1 MRISKSVCLALLASS
16 ANAFTQPKVSSRHL
30 GKANTASSS
39 ITSSPL
45 IPSNTNT
52 ALHSSASDQFNSLST
67 SNELYNLVTQKR
79 WKKVKNYLDQIY
91 TEDKMK
97 KIGLMWQ
104 DKLGYTALHHA
115 TFHDAPGNIIRSM
128 IKYGGKDL
136 IMQTTKD
143 GVTALH
149 FACSAGD
156 MPFDVFSYLVTTGGR
171 KMVMEK
177 DSGSR
182 TALFCLCANI
192 TKHANARDKVRLLL
206 ETGDAEVLVA
216 TEGQDFKSK
225 FYKTVFDIAKENG
238 ADVDI
243 LNILSSYSMEP
254 MEDPRTNMQ
263 QNTRRA
269 PGASNAQ
276 QQQSR
281 SYARDRTNPNS
292 GINFSNQEPNQSVST
307 NRYSAPG
314 STQSASRFASS
325 NNYQTP
331 GSRSTTGTNNNSNR
345 YVSSSNYQAPGPST
359 ASSNMNNSNRYTSSN
374 NTNMNTSSSKIR
386 NEWDGGEG
394 ELEAT
399 IKRLEAERLQNMK
412 QTQRSLQMEREQ
424 AQQRNNAKQMALN
437 AQTLEKQL
445 QEKSRQIE
453 QLHEARL
460 AEQNE
465 RIAVAQTLAQRNHDL
480 AAAREKLVR
489 LEMESDGMG
498 RMARDV
504 KRLQDE
510 NTRLV
515 KELEESKLEQG
526 RTIARIETMK
536 RKFNDEKNQ
545 NVSLTQQMQHLVGEN
560 ASREDNLKREVLR
573 LNNIIADQREKLLT
587 AEKNK
592 TVVNVQQPTPTQNSV
607 ESSWNNEPVNG
618 ETSTKSGAETSAQ
631 SISTNSSM
639 VPVKRSKNS
648 SAMTHITTIDAAMQ
662 EIGELEYEVD
672 TLMEELEQEKVKH
685 SETFNRL
692 RETRAELREMKNLLS
707 K

>member
-16 ANAFTQPKVSSRHL
+16 ANAFTQPKVSSSPHL
-30 GKANTASSS
+30 GKANKASFS
-39 ITSSPL
+39 ISSSPL
-45 IPSNTNT
+45 ISSNTNT
-52 ALHSSASDQFNSLST
+52 ALYSSASDQFNSLST

-91 TEDKMK
+91 TENKTK

-136 IMQTTKD
+136 ILQTTKD

-171 KMVMEK
+171 KLVMEK

-192 TKHANARDKVRLLL
+192 NKHANARDKVRLLL

-225 FYKTVFDIAKENG
+225 YYKTVFDIAKENG
-238 ADVDI
+238 ADVEI

-254 MEDPRTNMQ
+254 MEDPRTNVQ
-263 QNTRRA
+263 QNTRRT
-269 PGASNAQ
+269 NAQ
-276 QQQSR
+276 QQQSQ

-292 GINFSNQEPNQSVST
+292 GINFSNQEPNQSVTT
-307 NRYSAPG
+307 NRYASPG

-325 NNYQTP
+325 SNYQTP
-331 GSRSTTGTNNNSNR
+331 GSSTTSSNRNNSNR
-345 YVSSSNYQAPGPST
+345 YSSSNYQAPGSST
-359 ASSNMNNSNRYTSSN
+359 VSTNMNNSNRYTSN
-374 NTNMNTSSSKIR
+374 NMNMNTSSSKIR

-412 QTQRSLQMEREQ
+412 QTQRSVEMERQQ
-424 AQQRNNAKQMALN
+424 AQQLKNAKQMAMN

-480 AAAREKLVR
+480 AESREKLVR
-489 LEMESDGMG
+489 LEMEADGMG

-510 NTRLV
+510 NARLI

-526 RTIARIETMK
+526 RTIARIETLK

-545 NVSLTQQMQHLVGEN
+545 NVSLTQKMQHLVGEN

-573 LNNIIADQREKLLT
+573 LNNIIADQREKLLN

-592 TVVNVQQPTPTQNSV
+592 TVVNVQQPTSPQNSV
-607 ESSWNNEPVNG
+607 DSWNSEPVNG
-618 ETSTKSGAETSAQ
+618 ESSSSTSSPSGAEASAQ

-639 VPVKRSKNS
+639 VPVKRNTSS